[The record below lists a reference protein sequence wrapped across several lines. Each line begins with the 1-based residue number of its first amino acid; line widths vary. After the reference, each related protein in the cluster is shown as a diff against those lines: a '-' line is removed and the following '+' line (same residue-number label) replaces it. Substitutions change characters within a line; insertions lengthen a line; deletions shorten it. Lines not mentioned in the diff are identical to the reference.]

1 MRTLGKIG
9 EAVGAL
15 LAIPFS
21 VLVFYLL
28 YLLVAWSWGLL
39 LYAAGVS
46 SAGVILLSVA
56 DNSQDEHNASLPR
69 AVMAHAARGLAI
81 SAFAVSAGLALT
93 ALFQAVVLS
102 RDPLDVRDLQDS
114 EEQLLY
120 AKLWLEHALGLDVL
134 AGILVLVIALSVV
147 LPAKSLLERTLS
159 VRRVASFA
167 HIVLLTLTSFTFFG
181 GMALK
186 PYEMSLRSLQQL
198 KATSAYERNYLDQRK
213 SLVAIAWMIDE
224 LNDPAS
230 PPIPPDL
237 TLRLS
242 EYAHGAPF
250 DGELDHAAWR
260 VAGFKSVLYFSEDDS
275 RRKERHASEVD
286 VAAQGIDVGI
296 NEPRLALLRNFI
308 SGIFG
313 NTFSELKAQ
322 TEPQAWHYL
331 RVTRMIEPE
340 GTAQQSWQDAPLN
353 QSYKAAKELLSNLL
367 AEKIGGLVTAEELS
381 QHFVGELVQAVV
393 TPLWDVILPLDIK
406 NVASARAF
414 VANQKLDRAAL
425 DWSKL
430 AEIPPL
436 PENPTPS
443 SSVVAD
449 GAPSTGIGTS
459 SPHSVPFGALPSWQ
473 TFSGPTAFVYHP
485 NVGVPE
491 VYTRPNFRIR

>member
-15 LAIPFS
+15 LAIPFTI
-21 VLVFYLL
+21 LVFYLL
-28 YLLVAWSWGLL
+28 YLLITWSWGLL
-39 LYAAGVS
+39 LYAAGVTFV
-46 SAGVILLSVA
+46 GVILLSAA
-56 DNSQDEHNASLPR
+56 DDPQKEHNASFPR
-69 AVMAHAARGLAI
+69 AVMAQAARGLAI

-102 RDPLDVRDLQDS
+102 RDPFDVRDLQDS

-167 HIVLLTLTSFTFFG
+167 HIVLLTLTSFTFFA

-186 PYEMSLRSLQQL
+186 PYEMSLRSLQL
-198 KATSAYERNYLDQRK
+198 IKATSAYERNYLDQRK

-224 LNDPAS
+224 LSDPES
-230 PPIPPDL
+230 PPIPSELAQRL
-237 TLRLS
+237 TDYVHS
-242 EYAHGAPF
+242 APF

-260 VAGFKSVLYFSEDDS
+260 VAGFKSVLYLSEDDS
-275 RRKERHASEVD
+275 RRRERRTREIES
-286 VAAQGIDVGI
+286 AARDIVVGI
-296 NEPRLALLRNFI
+296 NEPRLAPLRNFI
-308 SGIFG
+308 GGLFG
-313 NTFSELKAQ
+313 NAFSELRAQ

-340 GTAQQSWQDAPLN
+340 GTAQRSWQDAPLN
-353 QSYKAAKELLSNLL
+353 QSYKASKELLSNLL

-425 DWSKL
+425 DWTKL

-436 PENPTPS
+436 PQNPTPS
-443 SSVVAD
+443 SSFVAD
-449 GAPSTGIGTS
+449 GVPSTGVGTT
-459 SPHSVPFGALPSWQ
+459 SPLSVPFGALPSWQ

-491 VYTRPNFRIR
+491 VYTKPTFRIR